1 MTRAALVSL
10 IYTGSLRV
18 MGEGLDDAKMVT
30 LMSTDVERAVNGLQ
44 MLHETWARILEIA
57 IGIYLLTTR
66 MGAVS
71 ISPILVAAGK

>member
-1 MTRAALVSL
+1 MDA
-10 IYTGSLRV
+10 GQ
-18 MGEGLDDAKMVT
+18 DDAKTVT
-30 LMSTDVERAVNGLQ
+30 LMSTDAERAVNGLQ

-71 ISPILVAAGK
+71 VSPILVATGESPCHDWPYDTSIAHGI